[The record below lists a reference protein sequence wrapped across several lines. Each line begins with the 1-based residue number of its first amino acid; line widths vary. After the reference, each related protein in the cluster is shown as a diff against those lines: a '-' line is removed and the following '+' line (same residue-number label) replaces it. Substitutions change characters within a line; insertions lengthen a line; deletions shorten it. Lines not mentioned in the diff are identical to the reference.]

1 MSKAKKAAKA
11 KVKVKKIVK
20 AVENEAE
27 PDVADEA
34 APAAAQEAAPAQEP
48 AAVPEPLP
56 EQTPVVAPTLA
67 TAVAAVVAAAPA
79 PAAAGKVTKD
89 SKGKELLVRF
99 IAKRMGVSIVNAR
112 EMFDNVIAVI
122 EEGIIMLGK
131 VTITGFGTFT
141 AREIAARVGR
151 NPMTGE
157 TINIPKS
164 VRLSFKAGKTTKA
177 KLIAAAGGSLAKKE
191 RAVSSQDD
199 VKKAK
204 AAVKKALIK
213 RRH

>member
-11 KVKVKKIVK
+11 NVKVKKIVK
-20 AVENEAE
+20 AVEKEAE
-27 PDVADEA
+27 PDVA
-34 APAAAQEAAPAQEP
+34 APAPAQEP

-56 EQTPVVAPTLA
+56 EQAPVAAPTLA

-79 PAAAGKVTKD
+79 PAAAPAAAGKVTKD
-89 SKGKELLVRF
+89 SKGKDLLVRF
-99 IAKRMGVSIVNAR
+99 IANRMNVSIVNAR

-131 VTITGFGTFT
+131 VTITGFGTFK

-199 VKKAK
+199 VKRAK
-204 AAVKKALIK
+204 AAVKKAITKK
-213 RRH
+213 RH

>member
-20 AVENEAE
+20 AVEKEAE
-27 PDVADEA
+27 PDVAAEA
-34 APAAAQEAAPAQEP
+34 APAAAQVTAPAQEP

-56 EQTPVVAPTLA
+56 EQAPVAAPTLA
-67 TAVAAVVAAAPA
+67 TAIAAVVAAAPA
-79 PAAAGKVTKD
+79 PTAAGKVTKD

-99 IAKRMGVSIVNAR
+99 IANRMGVSIVNAR

-131 VTITGFGTFT
+131 VTITGFGTFK
-141 AREIAARVGR
+141 AKEVAARVGR

-199 VKKAK
+199 VKRAK
-204 AAVKKALIK
+204 AAVKKAITKK
-213 RRH
+213 RH

>member
-1 MSKAKKAAKA
+1 MSKAKKAVKA

-20 AVENEAE
+20 SVENEAE
-27 PDVADEA
+27 PDVAVPE
-34 APAAAQEAAPAQEP
+34 PAQET

-56 EQTPVVAPTLA
+56 EQAPVATPTLA

-79 PAAAGKVTKD
+79 PAAVGKATKD
-89 SKGKELLVRF
+89 SKGKDLLVRF
-99 IAKRMGVSIVNAR
+99 IANRMNVSIVNAR

-131 VTITGFGTFT
+131 VTITGFGTFK

-177 KLIAAAGGSLAKKE
+177 KLIAASGGSLAKKE

-199 VKKAK
+199 VKRAK
-204 AAVKKALIK
+204 AAVKKAITKK
-213 RRH
+213 RH

>member
-11 KVKVKKIVK
+11 KVKVNKIVK
-20 AVENEAE
+20 AVEKEAE
-27 PDVADEA
+27 PDVA
-34 APAAAQEAAPAQEP
+34 AAQETAPAPVPAPAQEP
-48 AAVPEPLP
+48 APLP
-56 EQTPVVAPTLA
+56 EQAPVVAPTVA
-67 TAVAAVVAAAPA
+67 TPVAAT
-79 PAAAGKVTKD
+79 AAAGKVTKD

-99 IAKRMGVSIVNAR
+99 IANRMGVSIVNAR

-131 VTITGFGTFT
+131 VTITGFGTFK
-141 AREIAARVGR
+141 AREVAARVGR

-177 KLIAAAGGSLAKKE
+177 N
-191 RAVSSQDD
+191 
-199 VKKAK
+199 
-204 AAVKKALIK
+204 
-213 RRH
+213 

>member
-1 MSKAKKAAKA
+1 MSKAKKALKA

-27 PDVADEA
+27 PDVAAEA
-34 APAAAQEAAPAQEP
+34 VPAAAQETAPASE
-48 AAVPEPLP
+48 PEPLP
-56 EQTPVVAPTLA
+56 EQAPVAAPTLA
-67 TAVAAVVAAAPA
+67 TAIAAVVAAPA

-99 IAKRMGVSIVNAR
+99 IANRMGVSIVNAR

-131 VTITGFGTFT
+131 VTITGFGTFK
-141 AREIAARVGR
+141 AKEVAERVGR

-164 VRLSFKAGKTTKA
+164 VRLSFKAGKGTKA
-177 KLIAAAGGSLAKKE
+177 KLIAAAGGTLAQKE

-199 VKKAK
+199 VKRAK
-204 AAVKKALIK
+204 AAVKKAITKK
-213 RRH
+213 RH

>member
-11 KVKVKKIVK
+11 KVKVNKIVK
-20 AVENEAE
+20 AVEKEAE
-27 PDVADEA
+27 PDVA
-34 APAAAQEAAPAQEP
+34 AAQETAPAPVPAPAQEP
-48 AAVPEPLP
+48 APLP
-56 EQTPVVAPTLA
+56 EQAPVVAPTVA
-67 TAVAAVVAAAPA
+67 TPVAAT
-79 PAAAGKVTKD
+79 AAAGKVTKD

-99 IAKRMGVSIVNAR
+99 IANRMGVSIVNAR

-131 VTITGFGTFT
+131 VTITGFGTFK
-141 AREIAARVGR
+141 AREVAARVGR

-177 KLIAAAGGSLAKKE
+177 KLIAANGGSLAKKE

-213 RRH
+213 KRH

>member
-20 AVENEAE
+20 AVEKEAE
-27 PDVADEA
+27 PDVAA
-34 APAAAQEAAPAQEP
+34 TPAPAAES
-48 AAVPEPLP
+48 LP
-56 EQTPVVAPTLA
+56 EQAPVVAPT
-67 TAVAAVVAAAPA
+67 VAKPA
-79 PAAAGKVTKD
+79 PVAAGKVTKD
-89 SKGKELLVRF
+89 SKGKDLLVRF
-99 IAKRMGVSIVNAR
+99 IANRMNVSIVNAR

-131 VTITGFGTFT
+131 VTITGFGTFK
-141 AREIAARVGR
+141 AKEVAERVGR

-177 KLIAAAGGSLAKKE
+177 KLIAASGGSLAKKE

-199 VKKAK
+199 VKRAK
-204 AAVKKALIK
+204 AAVKKAITKK
-213 RRH
+213 RH

>member
-1 MSKAKKAAKA
+1 MSKAKKAV
-11 KVKVKKIVK
+11 KVKVKKIAK
-20 AVENEAE
+20 AVEKEAE
-27 PDVADEA
+27 PDVAADEA
-34 APAAAQEAAPAQEP
+34 APEAEPEAVPVPETAPAP
-48 AAVPEPLP
+48 K
-56 EQTPVVAPTLA
+56 
-67 TAVAAVVAAAPA
+67 PA
-79 PAAAGKVTKD
+79 PAAASAPSPAAAGKATKD

-99 IAKRMGVSIVNAR
+99 IANRMGVSIVNAR

-131 VTITGFGTFT
+131 VTITGFGTFK
-141 AREIAARVGR
+141 AKEVAARVGR

-177 KLIAAAGGSLAKKE
+177 KLIAANGGTLAQKE

-204 AAVKKALIK
+204 AAVKKALTK
-213 RRH
+213 RRN

>member
-1 MSKAKKAAKA
+1 MSKVKKAAKA
-11 KVKVKKIVK
+11 NVKVKKIVK
-20 AVENEAE
+20 AVEKEVE
-27 PDVADEA
+27 PDVAAEA
-34 APAAAQEAAPAQEP
+34 APAAAQVTAPAQEP
-48 AAVPEPLP
+48 AAVPEPLS
-56 EQTPVVAPTLA
+56 EQAPVAAPTLA
-67 TAVAAVVAAAPA
+67 TAIAAVVAAPA

-99 IAKRMGVSIVNAR
+99 IANRMSVSIVNAR

-131 VTITGFGTFT
+131 VTITGFGTFK
-141 AREIAARVGR
+141 AKEVAARVGR

-177 KLIAAAGGSLAKKE
+177 KLIAANGGSLAKKE

>member
-20 AVENEAE
+20 AVENEVE
-27 PDVADEA
+27 TDVA
-34 APAAAQEAAPAQEP
+34 APAP
-48 AAVPEPLP
+48 AAVPESAAVPATEPLP
-56 EQTPVVAPTLA
+56 EQAPVAAPTLA

-79 PAAAGKVTKD
+79 PTAAGKETKD

-99 IAKRMGVSIVNAR
+99 IAKRMSVSIVNAR

-131 VTITGFGTFT
+131 VTITGFGTFK
-141 AREIAARVGR
+141 AKEVAERVGR

-157 TINIPKS
+157 TINIPTS
-164 VRLSFKAGKTTKA
+164 VRLSFKAGKGTKA
-177 KLIAAAGGSLAKKE
+177 KLIAAAGGTLAQKE

>member
-1 MSKAKKAAKA
+1 MSKAKKAVKE

-20 AVENEAE
+20 AVENEVE
-27 PDVADEA
+27 PDVAAEA
-34 APAAAQEAAPAQEP
+34 APAAAQVTAPAQEP
-48 AAVPEPLP
+48 APATEPLP
-56 EQTPVVAPTLA
+56 EQAPVAAPTLA
-67 TAVAAVVAAAPA
+67 TAIAAVVAAPA

-99 IAKRMGVSIVNAR
+99 IANRMNVSIVNAR

-131 VTITGFGTFT
+131 VTITGFGTFK

-177 KLIAAAGGSLAKKE
+177 KLIAASGGSLAKKE

-199 VKKAK
+199 VKRAK
-204 AAVKKALIK
+204 AAVKKAITKK
-213 RRH
+213 RH

>member
-11 KVKVKKIVK
+11 KVKVNKIVK
-20 AVENEAE
+20 AVEKEAE
-27 PDVADEA
+27 PDVAA
-34 APAAAQEAAPAQEP
+34 KTAPAQEP
-48 AAVPEPLP
+48 ETAPAAVPATEPLP
-56 EQTPVVAPTLA
+56 EQAPVVAT
-67 TAVAAVVAAAPA
+67 PA
-79 PAAAGKVTKD
+79 PTAAGKVTKD

-99 IAKRMGVSIVNAR
+99 IASRMNVSIVNAR

-122 EEGIIMLGK
+122 EEGIIMVGK
-131 VTITGFGTFT
+131 VTITGFGTFK
-141 AREIAARVGR
+141 AKEVAARVGR

-177 KLIAAAGGSLAKKE
+177 KLIAANGGSLAKKE

>member
-11 KVKVKKIVK
+11 KVKVNKIVK
-20 AVENEAE
+20 AAEKEAE
-27 PDVADEA
+27 PDVA
-34 APAAAQEAAPAQEP
+34 APAPAPAP
-48 AAVPEPLP
+48 ATEPLP
-56 EQTPVVAPTLA
+56 EQAPVVAPP
-67 TAVAAVVAAAPA
+67 VAKPTVAAPA
-79 PAAAGKVTKD
+79 PAPAPAGKVTKD

-99 IAKRMGVSIVNAR
+99 IAKRMGVSIINAR

-122 EEGIIMLGK
+122 EEGIIMVGK
-131 VTITGFGTFT
+131 VTITGFGTFK
-141 AREIAARVGR
+141 AKEVAARVGR

-164 VRLSFKAGKTTKA
+164 VRLSFKTGKTTNA
-177 KLIAAAGGSLAKKE
+177 KLIAANGGSLAKKE

-213 RRH
+213 KRH

>member
-11 KVKVKKIVK
+11 KVKVNKIVK
-20 AVENEAE
+20 AAEKEAE
-27 PDVADEA
+27 PDVA
-34 APAAAQEAAPAQEP
+34 APAPAPAP
-48 AAVPEPLP
+48 ATEPLP
-56 EQTPVVAPTLA
+56 EQAPVVAPP
-67 TAVAAVVAAAPA
+67 VAKPTVAAPA
-79 PAAAGKVTKD
+79 PAPAPAGKVTKD

-177 KLIAAAGGSLAKKE
+177 KLIAASGGSLAKKE

-199 VKKAK
+199 VKKAR
-204 AAVKKALIK
+204 AAVKKAITKK
-213 RRH
+213 RR

>member
-1 MSKAKKAAKA
+1 MSKAKKALKA

-20 AVENEAE
+20 AVEKEAE
-27 PDVADEA
+27 PDVATEA
-34 APAAAQEAAPAQEP
+34 APVQEP

-56 EQTPVVAPTLA
+56 EQAPVAAPTLA
-67 TAVAAVVAAAPA
+67 TAIAAVVAAAPA

-99 IAKRMGVSIVNAR
+99 IANRMSVSIVNAR

-131 VTITGFGTFT
+131 VTITGFGTFKSK
-141 AREIAARVGR
+141 EVAARVGR

-199 VKKAK
+199 VKRAK
-204 AAVKKALIK
+204 AAVKKAITKK
-213 RRH
+213 RH

>member
-11 KVKVKKIVK
+11 NVKVKKIVK
-20 AVENEAE
+20 AVEKEAE
-27 PDVADEA
+27 PDVA
-34 APAAAQEAAPAQEP
+34 APAPAQEP

-56 EQTPVVAPTLA
+56 EQAPVAAPTLA

-79 PAAAGKVTKD
+79 PAAAPAAAGKVTKD
-89 SKGKELLVRF
+89 SKGKDLLVRF
-99 IAKRMGVSIVNAR
+99 IANRMNVSIVNAR

-131 VTITGFGTFT
+131 VTITGFGTFK
-141 AREIAARVGR
+141 AKEVAERVGR

-177 KLIAAAGGSLAKKE
+177 KLIAANGGSLAKKE

-199 VKKAK
+199 VKRAK
-204 AAVKKALIK
+204 AAVKKAITKK
-213 RRH
+213 RH

>member
-11 KVKVKKIVK
+11 NVKVKKIVK

-27 PDVADEA
+27 PDVA
-34 APAAAQEAAPAQEP
+34 APAPAQEP

-56 EQTPVVAPTLA
+56 EQAPVVATTLA

-79 PAAAGKVTKD
+79 PATAAAGKVTKD
-89 SKGKELLVRF
+89 SKGKDLLVRF
-99 IAKRMGVSIVNAR
+99 IANRMNVSIVNAR

-131 VTITGFGTFT
+131 VTITGFGTFK

>member
-20 AVENEAE
+20 AVEKEAE

-34 APAAAQEAAPAQEP
+34 APAAAQESAE
-48 AAVPEPLP
+48 VPEPLP
-56 EQTPVVAPTLA
+56 EQAPVAAPTLA
-67 TAVAAVVAAAPA
+67 AALAAVVAAAPA
-79 PAAAGKVTKD
+79 PTAAGKVTKD

-99 IAKRMGVSIVNAR
+99 IANRMNVSIVNAR

-131 VTITGFGTFT
+131 VTITGFGTFK
-141 AREIAARVGR
+141 AKEVAARVGR

-164 VRLSFKAGKTTKA
+164 VRLSFKAGKKTKA
-177 KLIAAAGGSLAKKE
+177 KLIAANGGSLAKKE

-199 VKKAK
+199 VKRAK
-204 AAVKKALIK
+204 AAVKKAITKK
-213 RRH
+213 RH

>member
-20 AVENEAE
+20 AVEKEAE
-27 PDVADEA
+27 PDVAAEA
-34 APAAAQEAAPAQEP
+34 APAAE
-48 AAVPEPLP
+48 PEPLP
-56 EQTPVVAPTLA
+56 EQAPVAAPTLA

-79 PAAAGKVTKD
+79 SAAAAGKVTKD

-99 IAKRMGVSIVNAR
+99 IANRMGVSIVNAR

-131 VTITGFGTFT
+131 VTITGFGTFK
-141 AREIAARVGR
+141 AKEVAERVGR

-177 KLIAAAGGSLAKKE
+177 KLIAASGGSLAKKE

-199 VKKAK
+199 VKRAK
-204 AAVKKALIK
+204 AAVKKAITKK
-213 RRH
+213 RH

>member
-20 AVENEAE
+20 SVENEAE
-27 PDVADEA
+27 PDVAVPE
-34 APAAAQEAAPAQEP
+34 PAQEP

-56 EQTPVVAPTLA
+56 EQGPVAAPTLA
-67 TAVAAVVAAAPA
+67 TAIAAAPA
-79 PAAAGKVTKD
+79 TAAAGKATKD
-89 SKGKELLVRF
+89 SKGKDLLVRF
-99 IAKRMGVSIVNAR
+99 MANRMSVSIVNAR

-131 VTITGFGTFT
+131 VTITGFGTFK

-177 KLIAAAGGSLAKKE
+177 KLIAASGGSLAKKE

-199 VKKAK
+199 VKRAK
-204 AAVKKALIK
+204 AAVKKAITKK
-213 RRH
+213 RH

>member
-20 AVENEAE
+20 SVENEAE
-27 PDVADEA
+27 PDVAV
-34 APAAAQEAAPAQEP
+34 PEP

-56 EQTPVVAPTLA
+56 EQGPVAAPTLA

-79 PAAAGKVTKD
+79 PAPAGKVTKD

-177 KLIAAAGGSLAKKE
+177 KLIAASGGSLAKKE

-199 VKKAK
+199 VKRAK
-204 AAVKKALIK
+204 AAVKKAITKK
-213 RRH
+213 RH

>member
-1 MSKAKKAAKA
+1 MSKAKKAVKA

-27 PDVADEA
+27 PDVAAEA
-34 APAAAQEAAPAQEP
+34 VPAAAQETAPASE
-48 AAVPEPLP
+48 PEPLP
-56 EQTPVVAPTLA
+56 EQAPVAAPTLA
-67 TAVAAVVAAAPA
+67 TAIAAVVAAPA

-99 IAKRMGVSIVNAR
+99 IANRMGVSIVNAR

-131 VTITGFGTFT
+131 VTITGFGTFK
-141 AREIAARVGR
+141 AKEVAARVGR

-164 VRLSFKAGKTTKA
+164 VRLSFKAGKGTKA
-177 KLIAAAGGSLAKKE
+177 KLIAAAGGTLAKKE

-199 VKKAK
+199 VKRAK
-204 AAVKKALIK
+204 AAVKKAITKK
-213 RRH
+213 RH

>member
-1 MSKAKKAAKA
+1 MSKVKKAA

-20 AVENEAE
+20 AVEKGDE
-27 PDVADEA
+27 PDVVV
-34 APAAAQEAAPAQEP
+34 PEP
-48 AAVPEPLP
+48 AAVPESLP
-56 EQTPVVAPTLA
+56 EQAPVAAPTLA
-67 TAVAAVVAAAPA
+67 TAIAAVVAAAPA
-79 PAAAGKVTKD
+79 TAGKVTKD

-99 IAKRMGVSIVNAR
+99 IANRMGVSIVNAR

-131 VTITGFGTFT
+131 VTITGFGTFK
-141 AREIAARVGR
+141 AKEVAARVGR

-164 VRLSFKAGKTTKA
+164 VRLSFKAGKGTKA
-177 KLIAAAGGSLAKKE
+177 KLIAANGGSLAKKE

-199 VKKAK
+199 VKRAK
-204 AAVKKALIK
+204 AAVKKAITKK
-213 RRH
+213 RH

>member
-27 PDVADEA
+27 PDVAAEA
-34 APAAAQEAAPAQEP
+34 APAAAQVTAPAQEP

-56 EQTPVVAPTLA
+56 EQAPVAAPTLA
-67 TAVAAVVAAAPA
+67 TAIAAVVAAAPA
-79 PAAAGKVTKD
+79 TAAAGKVTKD

-99 IAKRMGVSIVNAR
+99 IANRMSVSIVNAR

-131 VTITGFGTFT
+131 VTITGFGTFK
-141 AREIAARVGR
+141 AKEVAERVGR

-164 VRLSFKAGKTTKA
+164 VRLSFKAGKGTKA
-177 KLIAAAGGSLAKKE
+177 KLIAAAGGTLAQKE

-199 VKKAK
+199 VKRAK
-204 AAVKKALIK
+204 AAVKKAITKK
-213 RRH
+213 RH

>member
-1 MSKAKKAAKA
+1 MSKAKKAVKE

-20 AVENEAE
+20 AVENEVE
-27 PDVADEA
+27 PDVAAEA
-34 APAAAQEAAPAQEP
+34 APAAAQVTAPAQEP
-48 AAVPEPLP
+48 APATEPLP
-56 EQTPVVAPTLA
+56 EQAPVAAPTLA
-67 TAVAAVVAAAPA
+67 TAIAAVVAAPA

-99 IAKRMGVSIVNAR
+99 IANRMNVSIVNAR

-131 VTITGFGTFT
+131 VTITGFGTFK
-141 AREIAARVGR
+141 AKEVAERVGR

-177 KLIAAAGGSLAKKE
+177 KLIAANGGSLAKKE

-199 VKKAK
+199 VKRAK
-204 AAVKKALIK
+204 AAVKKAITKK
-213 RRH
+213 RH

>member
-20 AVENEAE
+20 AVENEVE
-27 PDVADEA
+27 TDVA
-34 APAAAQEAAPAQEP
+34 APAPAQEP
-48 AAVPEPLP
+48 VPTPEPAAEPLP
-56 EQTPVVAPTLA
+56 EQAPVAAPTLA

-89 SKGKELLVRF
+89 SKGKDLLVRF
-99 IAKRMGVSIVNAR
+99 IANRMSVSIVNAR
-112 EMFDNVIAVI
+112 KMFDNVIAVI

-131 VTITGFGTFT
+131 VTITGFGTFK
-141 AREIAARVGR
+141 AKEVAARVGR

-164 VRLSFKAGKTTKA
+164 VRLSFKAGKGTKA
-177 KLIAAAGGSLAKKE
+177 KLIAAAGGTLAQKE

>member
-20 AVENEAE
+20 AVEKEAE
-27 PDVADEA
+27 PDVAAEA
-34 APAAAQEAAPAQEP
+34 APAAAQVTAPAQEP

-56 EQTPVVAPTLA
+56 EQAPVAAPTLA
-67 TAVAAVVAAAPA
+67 TAVA
-79 PAAAGKVTKD
+79 AAAGKVTKD

-99 IAKRMGVSIVNAR
+99 IANRMSVSIVNAR

-131 VTITGFGTFT
+131 VTITGFGTFKSK
-141 AREIAARVGR
+141 EVAARVGR

-177 KLIAAAGGSLAKKE
+177 KLIAASGGSLAKKE

-199 VKKAK
+199 VKRAK
-204 AAVKKALIK
+204 AAVKKAITKK
-213 RRH
+213 RH

>member
-11 KVKVKKIVK
+11 KVKVNKIVK
-20 AVENEAE
+20 AVEKEAE
-27 PDVADEA
+27 PDVAATPAAALEPA
-34 APAAAQEAAPAQEP
+34 PAPAAES
-48 AAVPEPLP
+48 LP
-56 EQTPVVAPTLA
+56 EQAPVVAPT
-67 TAVAAVVAAAPA
+67 VAKPA
-79 PAAAGKVTKD
+79 PVAAGKVTKD

-99 IAKRMGVSIVNAR
+99 IANRMSVSIVNAR

-131 VTITGFGTFT
+131 VTITGFGTFK
-141 AREIAARVGR
+141 AKEVAERVGR

-177 KLIAAAGGSLAKKE
+177 KLIAANGGSLAKKE

-199 VKKAK
+199 VKRAK
-204 AAVKKALIK
+204 AAVKKAITKK
-213 RRH
+213 RH

>member
-11 KVKVKKIVK
+11 NVKVKKIVK
-20 AVENEAE
+20 AVEKEAE
-27 PDVADEA
+27 PDVAAEA
-34 APAAAQEAAPAQEP
+34 APAAAQVTAPAQEP
-48 AAVPEPLP
+48 APATEPLP
-56 EQTPVVAPTLA
+56 EQAPVAAPTLA
-67 TAVAAVVAAAPA
+67 TAIAAVVAAAPA

-89 SKGKELLVRF
+89 SKGKDLLVRF
-99 IAKRMGVSIVNAR
+99 IANRMNVSIVNAR

-131 VTITGFGTFT
+131 VTITGFGTFK
-141 AREIAARVGR
+141 AKEVAERVGR

-177 KLIAAAGGSLAKKE
+177 KLIAANGGSLAKKE

-199 VKKAK
+199 VKRAK
-204 AAVKKALIK
+204 AAVKKAITKK
-213 RRH
+213 RH

>member
-20 AVENEAE
+20 SVEKGDESE
-27 PDVADEA
+27 VAAEA
-34 APAAAQEAAPAQEP
+34 APAA
-48 AAVPEPLP
+48 EPLP
-56 EQTPVVAPTLA
+56 EQAPVAAPTLA
-67 TAVAAVVAAAPA
+67 TAIAAVVASAPA
-79 PAAAGKVTKD
+79 PAATGKVTKD
-89 SKGKELLVRF
+89 SKGKDLLVRF
-99 IAKRMGVSIVNAR
+99 IANRMSVSIVNAR

-141 AREIAARVGR
+141 AREIAERVGR

-177 KLIAAAGGSLAKKE
+177 KLIAASGGSLAKKE

-199 VKKAK
+199 VKRAK
-204 AAVKKALIK
+204 AAVKKAITKK
-213 RRH
+213 RH

>member
-11 KVKVKKIVK
+11 KVKVNKIVK
-20 AVENEAE
+20 AVEKEAE
-27 PDVADEA
+27 PDVAAEA
-34 APAAAQEAAPAQEP
+34 APAAPQEP

-56 EQTPVVAPTLA
+56 EQVPVAAPTLA
-67 TAVAAVVAAAPA
+67 TAIAAVVAASTA

-89 SKGKELLVRF
+89 SKGKDLLVRF
-99 IAKRMGVSIVNAR
+99 IANRMNVSIVNAR

-131 VTITGFGTFT
+131 VTITGFGTFK
-141 AREIAARVGR
+141 AKEVAERVGR

-177 KLIAAAGGSLAKKE
+177 KLIAASGGSLAKKE

-199 VKKAK
+199 VKRAK
-204 AAVKKALIK
+204 AAVKKAITKK
-213 RRH
+213 RH

>member
-11 KVKVKKIVK
+11 KVKVNKIVK
-20 AVENEAE
+20 AVEKEAE
-27 PDVADEA
+27 PDVAA
-34 APAAAQEAAPAQEP
+34 KTAPAQEP
-48 AAVPEPLP
+48 ETAPAAVPATEPLP
-56 EQTPVVAPTLA
+56 EQAPVVAT
-67 TAVAAVVAAAPA
+67 PA
-79 PAAAGKVTKD
+79 PTAEGKVTKD

-99 IAKRMGVSIVNAR
+99 IASRMNVSIVNAR

-122 EEGIIMLGK
+122 EEGIIMVGK
-131 VTITGFGTFT
+131 VTITGFGTFK
-141 AREIAARVGR
+141 AKEVAARVGR

-177 KLIAAAGGSLAKKE
+177 KLIAANGGSLAKKE